1 MPADGGN
8 RLVDGRDAIEPRES
22 ILVAAAKCL
31 SERGFDRSRLRDV
44 SKYAGVSIGLI
55 QHYFETRDQLLHEAF
70 SWSCNELLAR
80 WRLRAESWPDDPWR
94 RIVFLV
100 DELTLGPDLK
110 RHAATWTEFCSS
122 AARHDELRGP
132 VSEVF
137 IGWRRLIVDAIE
149 QARAMG
155 LAEPEMEAR
164 DVADILN
171 AVVDGFEM
179 ATAVDAGLVTA
190 ERFRALVIAVASSL
204 LRPSPVTVPPEP
216 YLSRA
221 ASRTRA
227 MSPLRHFPD

>member
-1 MPADGGN
+1 MGSNALPSAQDWPG
-8 RLVDGRDAIEPRES
+8 DGRESSEPRER
-22 ILVAAAKCL
+22 ILAAAVTCL

-44 SKYAGVSIGLI
+44 SKYAGVSIGLV

-70 SWSCNELLAR
+70 SWSCDELLAR

-100 DELTLGPDLK
+100 DELTFGPDLK

-137 IGWRRLIVDAIE
+137 VGWRRLIVDAIE
-149 QARAMG
+149 QARALG
-155 LAEPEMEAR
+155 VVAPEMEAR
-164 DVADILN
+164 DIADILN

-190 ERFRALVIAVASSL
+190 ERFRQLVVAVASCL
-204 LRPSPVTVPPEP
+204 LHPVSETAPLSPRG
-216 YLSRA
+216 LRA
-221 ASRTRA
+221 TA
-227 MSPLRHFPD
+227 HD

>member
-1 MPADGGN
+1 MGSTALPSGQDWPG
-8 RLVDGRDAIEPRES
+8 DGREAVEPRER
-22 ILVAAAKCL
+22 ILAAAATCL

-44 SKYAGVSIGLI
+44 SKYAGVSIGLV

-70 SWSCNELLAR
+70 SWSCDELLAR
-80 WRLRAESWPDDPWR
+80 WRLRAEAWPDDPWR

-100 DELTLGPDLK
+100 EELTLGPDLK

-137 IGWRRLIVDAIE
+137 VGWRRLIVDAIE
-149 QARAMG
+149 QARALG

-164 DVADILN
+164 DIADILN

-190 ERFRALVIAVASSL
+190 ERFRQLVVAVASCL
-204 LRPSPVTVPPEP
+204 LHPVSETAPPSPQG
-216 YLSRA
+216 SRA
-221 ASRTRA
+221 TA
-227 MSPLRHFPD
+227 HD